1 MTPRSL
7 MLAAFAAVAL
17 TVAVAGPAAAIEDP
31 VLNAAINENRIGE
44 QADGYLGAVDGASP
58 STDARA
64 RMNQVNLRRRETY
77 TSRAQQNSVTVDEYA
92 KSFACSLLT
101 KNTPSGAS
109 YRDENGSWRRNTSGV
124 ALPSYCPA

>member
-7 MLAAFAAVAL
+7 LLAAIAALAITAIV
-17 TVAVAGPAAAIEDP
+17 GPAAAIEDP

-58 STDARA
+58 SADARA

-77 TSRAQQNSVTVDEYA
+77 TARAQQNSVTVDEYA
-92 KSFACSLLT
+92 RSFACSLLT
-101 KNTPSGAS
+101 KNTPAGAS
-109 YRDENGSWRRNTSGV
+109 WRDENGSWRRNASGV
-124 ALPSYCPA
+124 TLPAYCPA